1 MIHYH
6 GTPLGNKRDDIA
18 RFFPCRHAF
27 VPFPRPEDLPTVA
40 EVARSFAFD
49 NGAFSAWK
57 AGSPV
62 TDWSGYY
69 AWVDQWRRHPGF
81 DWAIIPDVID
91 GDEQANND
99 LLAEWPFE
107 ECGVPVW
114 HLHESLERLEHLAV
128 TYPRVAFGSSEEF
141 AEIGTEEWLERMDA
155 SMRVCCYEDGRPMT
169 KFHGLRMLDPAIFS
183 QYPFASADS
192 TNVARNASRKA
203 EEVGCNIPTARV
215 ILADRIEKHN
225 SAATYNNRPQQRR
238 LAFTLLSG

>member
-27 VPFPRPEDLPTVA
+27 IPFPRPEDLPTVA

-49 NGAFSAWK
+49 NGAFSAWR
-57 AGSPV
+57 A
-62 TDWSGYY
+62 
-69 AWVDQWRRHPGF
+69 

-128 TYPRVAFGSSEEF
+128 TFPRVAFGSSGEF
-141 AEIGTEEWLERMDA
+141 ADIGTQEWLERMDA
-155 SMRVCCYEDGRPMT
+155 AMRVCCYEDGRPMT
-169 KFHGLRMLDPAIFS
+169 KFHGLRMLDPAVFS

-225 SAATYNNRPQQRR
+225 SPATYNYRPQQRR
-238 LAFTLLSG
+238 LAFVLGDEA